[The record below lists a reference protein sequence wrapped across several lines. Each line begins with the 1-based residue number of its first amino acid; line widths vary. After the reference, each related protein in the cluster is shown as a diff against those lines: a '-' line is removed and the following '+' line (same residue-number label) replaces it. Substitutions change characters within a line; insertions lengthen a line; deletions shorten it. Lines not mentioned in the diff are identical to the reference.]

1 MDDWGIEED
10 KLGMTT
16 VSGTVTLSKDSQNLI
31 GISIGGGA
39 PFCPCLYVVQVFDN
53 TPAGK
58 DGSLASGDEI
68 VAINGQ
74 SAKGLTKSQLAKT
87 IQAVKGDVKVNFNK
101 LHADQKQGKSLDIVL
116 KKLKHRMVEQMDAG
130 TADALGLSRAILC
143 NDVLIK
149 RLQEME
155 QTGAVYRGLMEHC
168 KKLLKA
174 YFDLSKT
181 HRELGDIFAVIGVR
195 EPQQNS
201 REAFTNFGGAHRSFE
216 KAGFQLLKTLK
227 PMLSDLNTYLNKAI
241 PDTRL
246 TIKKYADVKFEY
258 LSYCLKVK
266 EMDDE
271 EYSYAALQEPLYRV
285 ETGNYEYR
293 LVLRCRQL
301 ARAHFAKLRKDVME
315 KLELLDNKH
324 VQDIVFQLKKFVS
337 AFSEYHE
344 TCHRSMLTAD
354 VFPIEV
360 DLDTATFEYDK
371 KDRFH
376 DPEYEESLEDEQ

>member
-1 MDDWGIEED
+1 MEED

-16 VSGTVTLSKDSQNLI
+16 VSGTVTLTKDSQNLI

-39 PFCPCLYVVQVFDN
+39 PLCPCLYIVQVFDN
-53 TPAGK
+53 TPAAK

-68 VAINGQ
+68 VAVNGQ
-74 SAKGLTKSQLAKT
+74 SVKGLTKNQLAKT

-116 KKLKHRMVEQMDAG
+116 KKLKHRIVEQLDAG

-174 YFDLSKT
+174 YFDLCKT
-181 HRELGDIFAVIGVR
+181 HRELGDIFAYIGVR
-195 EPQQNS
+195 EPQKNS
-201 REAFTNFGGAHRSFE
+201 CEAFTTFGNAHREFE
-216 KAGFQLLKTLK
+216 KSGFKLLKTLK

-301 ARAHFAKLRKDVME
+301 ARSHFAKLRKDVME

-344 TCHRSMLTAD
+344 TCHQSMQSAD

-360 DLDTATFEYDK
+360 DLDVSTFEYDK

-376 DPEYEESLEDEQ
+376 DPEYEEELEDEQ